1 MLLRKETKEPES
13 LYHLFFP
20 LLLDALETLTAEWLT
35 VVLPMTHEMLNDST
49 SYAYPVFNLSRPYQ
63 RILIHIFLILM
74 ETTEF
79 VLGGLC
85 FSK

>member
-35 VVLPMTHEMLNDST
+35 VVLPMTHEMLNDKSSVHRMHILFST
-49 SYAYPVFNLSRPYQ
+49 SAD
-63 RILIHIFLILM
+63 LIK
-74 ETTEF
+74 EY
-79 VLGGLC
+79 
-85 FSK
+85 